1 MHIINQSFLKLALL
15 PAGLYARMGV
25 DTAQLKTILTTKL
38 ILDDRRPRPI
48 AQTRS
53 SGEKKPVSMA
63 TLGTMLMSAVMGAF
77 FLFCFFIGEDRV
89 TQLTFYFTFFF
100 VLLSL
105 TLITDFTSV
114 LIDVRDN
121 FILLPKPVNDK
132 TLVVARLLHIFI
144 HLCKIVLPMGLPG
157 VIYLGWAANV

>member
-1 MHIINQSFLKLALL
+1 
-15 PAGLYARMGV
+15 
-25 DTAQLKTILTTKL
+25 
-38 ILDDRRPRPI
+38 
-48 AQTRS
+48 
-53 SGEKKPVSMA
+53 
-63 TLGTMLMSAVMGAF
+63 
-77 FLFCFFIGEDRV
+77 
-89 TQLTFYFTFFF
+89 

-132 TLVVARLLHIFI
+132 TIVVARLLHIFI

-157 VIYLGWAANV
+157 FGYMVYTQGLYGGLLFLVLILLLTAFAIFFINAVYIAILKFTTPQRFQSIITYVQIAFAIAVYGSYQLFPR